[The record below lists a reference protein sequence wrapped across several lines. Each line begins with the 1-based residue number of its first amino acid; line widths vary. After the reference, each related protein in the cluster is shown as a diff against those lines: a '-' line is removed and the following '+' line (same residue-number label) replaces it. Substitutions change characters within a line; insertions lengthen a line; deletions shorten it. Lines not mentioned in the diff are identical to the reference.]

1 LYVPSED
8 RLKRKAKDGDDA
20 VHGLVLPSHGAT
32 AVRRVVPEARTGRME
47 TRPILLHYGTGDD
60 VLKRLLKFCQ
70 LVEALFD
77 YVGRPLIDFVVSVG
91 ISADG
96 ALDGLFDDVAHF
108 VDDEGRLLGSV
119 EIIHSS

>member
-1 LYVPSED
+1 MCSSVCLPVCLFVCVCLSVSLYINIKSLNGSNLE
-8 RLKRKAKDGDDA
+8 
-20 VHGLVLPSHGAT
+20 
-32 AVRRVVPEARTGRME
+32 
-47 TRPILLHYGTGDD
+47 
-60 VLKRLLKFCQ
+60 RLLKFCQ

-96 ALDGLFDDVAHF
+96 ALDGLFDDVANF